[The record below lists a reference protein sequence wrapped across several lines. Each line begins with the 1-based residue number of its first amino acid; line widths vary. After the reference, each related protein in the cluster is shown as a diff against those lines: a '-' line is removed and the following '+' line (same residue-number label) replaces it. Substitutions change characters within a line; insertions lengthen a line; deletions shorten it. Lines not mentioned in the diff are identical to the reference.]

1 MRWLSKNFMKVL
13 IEYPK
18 KRKDRVKVSSTWMDL
33 MDMDQT
39 IARVL
44 YPLFKK
50 YRANYNKKRHFG
62 GFPTSMT
69 EGICEPYEMSEED
82 EAKCLQKWLSII
94 DKIVYSFKALSDDSI
109 DWDGPAQKEMFKECK
124 KIKRTYQSQRRIKAA
139 RLREVEEQEANPG
152 LPGYRCYE
160 FEEGIKICSP
170 IYAKYQPIFDEHKK
184 RVQEGL
190 DLFAKYY
197 GSFWY

>member
-1 MRWLSKNFMKVL
+1 MKVL

-18 KRKDRVKVSSTWMDL
+18 KGNDRVKVSSTWMDL

-50 YRANYNKKRHFG
+50 YRARYNKKIHMG

-69 EGICEPYEMSEED
+69 EGICEPHDMSPVD
-82 EAKCLQKWLSII
+82 EAKCLKKWLTILDTI
-94 DKIVYSFKALSDDSI
+94 TYSFKALSDNSI
-109 DWDGPAQKEMFKECK
+109 GWDGPDHKKMIKEC
-124 KIKRTYQSQRRIKAA
+124 IKLNKSSQSQKRIKLA
-139 RLREVEEQEANPG
+139 RMHDIEEREANPG
-152 LPGYRCYE
+152 KSSYRWYE
-160 FEEGIKICSP
+160 MEEEMKIDSP
-170 IYAKYQPIFDEHKK
+170 IRDRYEPIFDEHKK